1 MPDFMKKR
9 TKPKAA
15 SIELLQLLIL
25 ELRSLMALTIQAAK
39 ARVRKPGP
47 RRPRTV
53 ELVPGNFLKA
63 VRAIP

>member
-1 MPDFMKKR
+1 MKKR

-25 ELRSLMALTIQAAK
+25 ELRSLMALTKAKIQAAK